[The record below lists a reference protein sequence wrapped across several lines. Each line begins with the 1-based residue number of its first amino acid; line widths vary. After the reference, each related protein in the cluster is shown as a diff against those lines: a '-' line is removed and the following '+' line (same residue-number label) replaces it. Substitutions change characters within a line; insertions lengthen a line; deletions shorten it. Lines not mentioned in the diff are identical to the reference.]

1 MMDEEL
7 LKLVIAKNFPL
18 FAPILSKIR
27 IKEDK
32 GLQYPAGLNYREKT
46 IYINPDE
53 FNEYNSK
60 EKMFII
66 AHEIMHY
73 LLVHDPEALRN
84 KNLLLVFNLVR
95 DAQINHILHKQMNY
109 MARGVITL
117 DVLERMSDKVRE
129 YFEGDVEKFLNEDEY
144 FIVKLMLEDEKVKGM
159 VNKMIDALESGN
171 NPDETSKKIKDILR
185 ENGVNID
192 IDEISKNIV
201 KEYNESK
208 ELGEMSDEE
217 IRKMVNEGM
226 EMLEKGRLL
235 SKMLNPESKGLD
247 IKLRK
252 KRIKWKEA
260 LRQVM
265 SEIGALAT
273 DYDLTKLD
281 KKAWV
286 LKTYVPGVIKENES
300 INVII
305 GIDVSGSISDNEY
318 MEFINEVY
326 NLMSDVKV
334 NGKIVLWD
342 NKIER
347 VVKVENGWNNDIL
360 RELKNRVGYGG
371 TIIKEF
377 FNKANELVRNKRNSY
392 LIILTDGEHEK
403 VEREWVKDYKKV
415 VFVISKEGKIE
426 NLMGIKDMK
435 NVYITFLE

>member
-32 GLQYPAGLNYREKT
+32 SLQYPAGLNYRERT
-46 IYINPDE
+46 IYINPDQFDE
-53 FNEYNSK
+53 CNSK

-73 LLVHDPEALRN
+73 LLVHDPKALRD

-95 DAQINHILHKQMNY
+95 DAQINHILYKQMNY
-109 MARGVITL
+109 MAEGVITL
-117 DVLERMSDKVRE
+117 DILESMSDKVRE
-129 YFEGDVEKFLNEDEY
+129 YFDGDVEKFLNEDEY

-159 VNKMIDALESGN
+159 INKMIDVLESGDDL
-171 NPDETSKKIKDILR
+171 DEISKKIKDILR
-185 ENGVNID
+185 ENGVNVD
-192 IDEISKNIV
+192 LDEISRDIV

-217 IRKMVNEGM
+217 IRKIVNEGM

-235 SKMLNPESKGLD
+235 SKMFNPESKELD

-305 GIDVSGSISDNEY
+305 GIDVSGSISDYEY

-342 NKIER
+342 DKVER
-347 VVKVENGWNNDIL
+347 VVKVDNGWNNEIL

-403 VEREWVKDYKKV
+403 VDREWVKDYKKV
-415 VFVISKEGKIE
+415 VFVISKNGKVE

>member
-1 MMDEEL
+1 MDEEL

-27 IKEDK
+27 IKESREIP
-32 GLQYPAGLNYREKT
+32 YVAGLNYREKT

-53 FNEYNSK
+53 FDEYNSK

-73 LLVHDPEALRN
+73 LLVHDPEALRD

-109 MARGVITL
+109 MAKGVITL
-117 DVLERMSDKVRE
+117 DILESMSDKVKE
-129 YFEGDVEKFLNEDEY
+129 YFEGDVEKFLKEDEY
-144 FIVKLMLEDEKVKGM
+144 FIVKLMLEDEKVRGM
-159 VNKMIDALESGN
+159 VNKMIDVLESGDN
-171 NPDETSKKIKDILR
+171 LDEISNKIKDILR

-235 SKMLNPESKGLD
+235 SKMLNPESKELD
-247 IKLRK
+247 IKLKK

-260 LRQVM
+260 LRYIM

-305 GIDVSGSISDNEY
+305 GIDVSGSISDYEY

-342 NKIER
+342 DKIER

-403 VEREWVKDYKKV
+403 VEKEWVKDYKKV
-415 VFVISKEGKIE
+415 LFVISKNGKIE

>member
-7 LKLVIAKNFPL
+7 LKLVITKNFPL

-27 IKEDK
+27 IKESREIS
-32 GLQYPAGLNYREKT
+32 YVAGLNYKEKT

-53 FNEYNSK
+53 FNEYISK

-66 AHEIMHY
+66 SHEIMHY
-73 LLVHDPEALRN
+73 LLVHDPEALRD

-95 DAQINHILHKQMNY
+95 DAQINHILHKQMKY

-117 DVLERMSDKVRE
+117 DILERMSEKVKE

-144 FIVKLMLEDEKVKGM
+144 FIVKLMLEDKKVNNM
-159 VNKMIDALESGN
+159 VNKMIDVLEN
-171 NPDETSKKIKDILR
+171 NSDNLDETSEKIRDILK

-217 IRKMVNEGM
+217 IKEMVNEGM
-226 EMLEKGRLL
+226 EMLEKGMLL
-235 SKMLNPESKGLD
+235 SKMLNPESKELD

-260 LRQVM
+260 LRYIM

-305 GIDVSGSISDNEY
+305 GI
-318 MEFINEVY
+318 
-326 NLMSDVKV
+326 
-334 NGKIVLWD
+334 
-342 NKIER
+342 
-347 VVKVENGWNNDIL
+347 
-360 RELKNRVGYGG
+360 
-371 TIIKEF
+371 
-377 FNKANELVRNKRNSY
+377 
-392 LIILTDGEHEK
+392 
-403 VEREWVKDYKKV
+403 
-415 VFVISKEGKIE
+415 
-426 NLMGIKDMK
+426 
-435 NVYITFLE
+435 